1 MRKVAA
7 FFTGALIA
15 LSIPAASAQPG
26 TGPDAQARSV
36 NPYVYMTDAAGDKV
50 LLSTTFWGNDE
61 TYDDHALHRFFAV
74 MTQLE
79 KRGFKKN
86 DQASIDWNKKSA
98 HARCAIYLET
108 VIPAGK
114 GKTKTGTRVW
124 CDDSGLGE
132 FTVSPSDDPKHVETV
147 MKRFDLHFA
156 GAKRNAGK

>member
-1 MRKVAA
+1 MRKVLALLG
-7 FFTGALIA
+7 GALFA
-15 LSIPAASAQPG
+15 LVITGVSAQPRG
-26 TGPDAQARSV
+26 DAATQERSV
-36 NPYVYMTDAAGDKV
+36 NPYVYMTDTAGDKV

-61 TYDDHALHRFFAV
+61 AYDDRSLHRFFAV
-74 MTQLE
+74 MAQLE

-108 VIPAGK
+108 VVPGGK
-114 GKTKTGTRVW
+114 GKTGTRVW

-132 FTVSPSDDPKHVETV
+132 FTVSPSDAKDHIETV